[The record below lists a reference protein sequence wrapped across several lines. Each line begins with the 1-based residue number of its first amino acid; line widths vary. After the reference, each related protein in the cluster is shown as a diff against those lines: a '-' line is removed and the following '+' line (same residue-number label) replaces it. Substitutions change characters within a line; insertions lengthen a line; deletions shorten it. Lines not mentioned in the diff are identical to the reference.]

1 MQPAGAP
8 WRNPLQASGFFPL
21 MADRDAPLSAAE
33 AAPAP
38 RESVAARPVRAL
50 GTPLA
55 ATIAVLTS
63 LIGLVVLAWAVLYV
77 TKGRF
82 LKGPF
87 ERIVAAE
94 TGRQVHVAGD
104 FQLYFAPI
112 NVKFLAEG
120 LTVSNPEWAGRG
132 NFFAAKKID
141 TRISTWSLITGH
153 ERINWLGLDEGHV
166 DLQWDASGRR
176 NTWTFGEQAGE
187 PLDLPI
193 IRRALVRGTQIR
205 YVHPQME
212 IEAAIRIH
220 TVEARDTQFASRIGF
235 DGNGTARDT
244 RFTLSG
250 ALLTP
255 NATVAG
261 GRNRLQLHAEA
272 VRTSIDVSGT
282 LPGATEIEGAD
293 LHMDARGQNLADIF
307 SVAGIAVPDTRSY
320 RLRSAF
326 TKHGDEW
333 RFTGLRGR
341 FGDSDLAGRFTITSR
356 EPRMLVTANLATRV
370 LDIVDAGPFI
380 GYNPNKLEA
389 QGKAGAVEQ
398 VAGTPRVLPDAPLRV
413 EALKNFD
420 AKVDW
425 TVRTVRAESLP
436 VSNVTLGL
444 DLDNRLLKLSP
455 LNFAMARGTVSS
467 DITINAR
474 RQPVFTDY
482 DIRLSPTP
490 MGTLLAGF
498 GVEQSG
504 TSGTLKARVQ
514 MTGTGN
520 SVRDSLANSNGRI
533 AIIMPSGSMWTR
545 NTELAEL
552 DIGVFIQKM
561 FEEKLKEPVR
571 INCGLIGFTVRNG
584 IAAADPIL
592 IDTAKNVMLGR
603 GGFSFKNETIDLAFR
618 ADSKKFSLFSG
629 QSPVGIGGYFA
640 SPKIDVISPELVAR
654 AGAGLGLG
662 ALVSPLASVIAFV
675 DVGDAKAADCGPVLA
690 GAHAWAQRD
699 VKGRPRDD
707 VGRGTTAKSESGK
720 QSAPERKK
728 QRKKFLGIF

>member
-1 MQPAGAP
+1 
-8 WRNPLQASGFFPL
+8 
-21 MADRDAPLSAAE
+21 MADRDSSIE
-33 AAPAP
+33 AAK
-38 RESVAARPVRAL
+38 AASPPSDSSARSARAL

-55 ATIAVLTS
+55 SAIAVVTTI
-63 LIGLVVLAWAVLYV
+63 IGLIVLAWAILFV

-87 ERIVAAE
+87 ERIVAAQ
-94 TGRQVHVAGD
+94 TGREVKVAGD
-104 FQLYFAPI
+104 FQLYFAPF

-132 NFFAAKKID
+132 NFFSAKKID
-141 TRISTWSLITGH
+141 TRISTWSLVTGK
-153 ERINWLGLDEGHV
+153 ERINWLGLQDGHV
-166 DLQWDASGRR
+166 DLQWDRSGQR
-176 NTWTFGEQAGE
+176 NTWTFGEKKGE

-193 IRRALVRGTQIR
+193 IRHALVQGTQIR
-205 YVHPQME
+205 YVHPQMQ
-212 IEAAIRIH
+212 IEAALRVH
-220 TVEARDTQFASRIGF
+220 TVEARDTRFASRIGF
-235 DGNGTARDT
+235 DGNGTARGT

-261 GRNRLQLHAEA
+261 GRNQLQLHIEG
-272 VRTSIDVSGT
+272 VRTRIDIAGT

-293 LHMDARGQNLADIF
+293 LHVDARGQNLADVF
-307 SVAGIAVPDTRSY
+307 AVAGIAVPDTRSY

-326 TKHGDEW
+326 TKRGAEW

-341 FGDSDLAGRFTITSR
+341 FGESDLAGRFTVTMR
-356 EPRMLVTANLATRV
+356 EPRMLLTANLATRV

-380 GYNPNKLEA
+380 GYNPDKLAA
-389 QGKAGAVEQ
+389 QGKAGAVER
-398 VAGTPRVLPDAPLRV
+398 VGGTPRVLPDAPLRI
-413 EALKNFD
+413 EALRNFD

-425 TVRTVRAESLP
+425 TVRTVRADNFP
-436 VSNVTLGL
+436 VSNIKLGL
-444 DLDNRLLKLSP
+444 DLEDRLLELSP
-455 LNFAMARGTVSS
+455 LNFSMARGTVNS

-474 RQPVFTDY
+474 RQPVFTEY

-490 MGTLLAGF
+490 MGVLLAGF

-533 AIIMPSGSMWTR
+533 AVIMPRGTFWTR
-545 NTELAEL
+545 NTELSEL
-552 DIGVFIQKM
+552 DIGVFVQKM
-561 FEEKLKEPVR
+561 FEERLKEPVQ
-571 INCGLIGFTVRNG
+571 INCGLIGFSVRNG

-592 IDTAKNVMLGR
+592 IDTTKNVMLGR

-640 SPKIDVISPELVAR
+640 APRINVITPELLGR

-662 ALVSPLASVIAFV
+662 ALVSPLAAVIAFV

-690 GAHAWAQRD
+690 GASARAQRD
-699 VKGRPRDD
+699 DKGRPRDD

-720 QSAPERKK
+720 QSGNEKK
-728 QRKKFLGIF
+728 TQRKKFLGIF